1 MSDNFYRYGSQNN
14 PRQSSPSQLCTHGL
28 SLKDCDPCY
37 TAHQE
42 EQAEMLGSPVSGGM
56 SVDEDTM
63 DRMVQDASTPT
74 LAMLFKRGKEAG
86 LIQPTTNYGES
97 TGS

>member
-1 MSDNFYRYGSQNN
+1 MNRY
-14 PRQSSPSQLCTHGL
+14 SSPSQACRHGL
-28 SLKDCDPCY
+28 DLKDCEPCSTEY
-37 TAHQE
+37 QE
-42 EQAEMLGSPVSGGM
+42 AQAEMLGSPVPGGL

-63 DRMVQDASTPT
+63 DLMVSEASTPT